1 MNILIVGNGFDL
13 AHGLPTKYA
22 DFLKFID
29 FFYKHKAQESSG
41 LELIAGEDINCYKYF
56 TDLFNSKQ
64 DSEFD
69 QYLYDQSRKTIHEL
83 SLFSYETTYNN
94 SIRRIINLLKKCS
107 KYNRKEK

>member
-29 FFYKHKAQESSG
+29 FFYKHKAQESSR

-56 TDLFNSKQ
+56 TDLFNSKLV
-64 DSEFD
+64 DCLEKCLI
-69 QYLYDQSRKTIHEL
+69 YGH
-83 SLFSYETTYNN
+83 
-94 SIRRIINLLKKCS
+94 IRRVAD
-107 KYNRKEK
+107 

>member
-1 MNILIVGNGFDL
+1 MNILIIGNGFDL

-29 FFYKHKAQESSG
+29 FFYKHKAQESSR
-41 LELIAGEDINCYKYF
+41 LELIAGEDIHCYKYF

-69 QYLYDQSRKTIHEL
+69 TVCLVE
-83 SLFSYETTYNN
+83 
-94 SIRRIINLLKKCS
+94 
-107 KYNRKEK
+107 

>member
-41 LELIAGEDINCYKYF
+41 LELIAGEDINQE
-56 TDLFNSKQ
+56 KQ
-64 DSEFD
+64 FMS
-69 QYLYDQSRKTIHEL
+69 
-83 SLFSYETTYNN
+83 
-94 SIRRIINLLKKCS
+94 
-107 KYNRKEK
+107 

>member
-41 LELIAGEDINCYKYF
+41 LELIAERISIAISILQTYLTVNKILNLISIYMINQE
-56 TDLFNSKQ
+56 KQ
-64 DSEFD
+64 FMS
-69 QYLYDQSRKTIHEL
+69 
-83 SLFSYETTYNN
+83 
-94 SIRRIINLLKKCS
+94 
-107 KYNRKEK
+107 

>member
-41 LELIAGEDINCYKYF
+41 LRERISIAISILQTYLTVNKILNLISIYVINQE
-56 TDLFNSKQ
+56 KQ
-64 DSEFD
+64 FMS
-69 QYLYDQSRKTIHEL
+69 
-83 SLFSYETTYNN
+83 
-94 SIRRIINLLKKCS
+94 
-107 KYNRKEK
+107 